1 MIVKLSYFY
10 LGIAIVNGK
19 ASVYGKWEFS
29 CNGTFFEV
37 NVTNRLNFD
46 ESKILDTI
54 LLKPTDKIRF
64 TLTGNRY
71 WDSLTADNLVKFEF
85 MAWDQSDSESCGK
98 HLFVKKTVERPSSLS
113 ASTGFITQL
122 RKGCDGL
129 PGTVAELDGCGVCG
143 GDNSTCLGC
152 DGVLNSGAVFG
163 KVL

>member
-1 MIVKLSYFY
+1 MQ
-10 LGIAIVNGK
+10 GK
-19 ASVYGKWEFS
+19 ASVYGKWEYS
-29 CNGTFFEV
+29 CNGTFLEI
-37 NVTNRLNFD
+37 NITNRLPID
-46 ESKILDTI
+46 ESEILNTI
-54 LLKPTDKIRF
+54 LLKPSDKIRF
-64 TLTGNRY
+64 TLIGNQY

-85 MAWDQSDSESCGK
+85 MAWDQSDNENCGS
-98 HLFVKKTVERPSSLS
+98 HLFVKTSNERPSSLS
-113 ASTGFITQL
+113 ASTGFISQL